1 LGKGASF
8 KSAIFQFINFP
19 RNASENF
26 TKYIIEGHRDDFLK
40 RLLKQGQNNR
50 GNHIMNGSNTDRRN
64 SIQRSP
70 LRGTYLLIAGL
81 LGGFGLFIAL
91 ALAGFGV
98 LSRAQATNAAPP
110 PDPALTGHF
119 GRMFRN
125 LPPFAPPTNAV
136 RDALMELGSPGGI
149 IDAND
154 DLAAGPVALITDPTL
169 SLVNRNNPTHTA
181 GVTFFGQFID
191 HDMTFDQRSRLG
203 FPTQPIISQNARTC
217 FFDLD
222 SVYAG
227 GPGGN
232 PELYDP
238 AYPIKFLVE
247 SGGQFEDLPRDPINH
262 VAIIGD
268 PRNDENMV
276 IAGLHAAF
284 LLFHNHAVD
293 LIRTQ
298 YPGIPDNDAYLQA
311 HRLTVWHYEWMILH
325 EFLPHVVPQSVI
337 DDVLTNGRHFYNPLQ
352 NRAFIPVEFQITY
365 RFGHS
370 MVRPSY
376 RANLH
381 GDNGQPFF
389 GMIFDPAG
397 EGSSDPVDLRGGAR
411 APRRFIGWQ
420 TFFDFGGAFS
430 ADARPNKRIDT
441 IVSTPLFHL
450 PLGTIFNGM
459 PPDSLMQRNLL
470 RCLTWSL
477 PSGQR
482 IANEMGIPPL
492 SNSELAELQAIRPSF
507 VESTPLFYYILKE
520 AQLREDGLHLGPVG
534 ARIVAEVF
542 VGLLQLDPDS
552 YLTVQPS
559 WVPTLPTHDGT
570 PESFRM
576 IDFLT
581 FAGVDPTSRG
591 Q

>member
-1 LGKGASF
+1 
-8 KSAIFQFINFP
+8 
-19 RNASENF
+19 
-26 TKYIIEGHRDDFLK
+26 
-40 RLLKQGQNNR
+40 
-50 GNHIMNGSNTDRRN
+50 
-64 SIQRSP
+64 
-70 LRGTYLLIAGL
+70 
-81 LGGFGLFIAL
+81 
-91 ALAGFGV
+91 
-98 LSRAQATNAAPP
+98 
-110 PDPALTGHF
+110 
-119 GRMFRN
+119 
-125 LPPFAPPTNAV
+125 
-136 RDALMELGSPGGI
+136 
-149 IDAND
+149 
-154 DLAAGPVALITDPTL
+154 
-169 SLVNRNNPTHTA
+169 
-181 GVTFFGQFID
+181 
-191 HDMTFDQRSRLG
+191 
-203 FPTQPIISQNARTC
+203 
-217 FFDLD
+217 
-222 SVYAG
+222 
-227 GPGGN
+227 
-232 PELYDP
+232 
-238 AYPIKFLVE
+238 
-247 SGGQFEDLPRDPINH
+247 

-268 PRNDENMV
+268 PRNDENMM

-284 LLFHNHAVD
+284 LLFHDHAVD

-298 YPGIPDNDAYLQA
+298 YPGIPDNDAYLLA
-311 HRLTVWHYEWMILH
+311 HRLTVWHYEWIILH

-337 DDVLTNGRHFYNPLQ
+337 DDVVTNGRHFYDPSHGPSHGE
-352 NRAFIPVEFQITY
+352 AFIPVEFQITY

-397 EGSSDPVDLRGGAR
+397 EGSPDPVDLRGGAR

-420 TFFDFGGAFS
+420 TFFDFGGAYS
-430 ADARPNKRIDT
+430 ADVRPNKRIDT

-470 RCLTWSL
+470 RCLTWRT

-482 IANEMGIPPL
+482 IAQEMGIPSL
-492 SNSELAELQAIRPSF
+492 SNAELAELQPIRPSF

-520 AQLREDGLHLGPVG
+520 AQLREDGLRLGPVG

-542 VGLLQLDPDS
+542 IGLLQLDPDS
-552 YLTVQPS
+552 YVTMQPD
-559 WVPTLPTHDGT
+559 WLPTLPTHDGM
-570 PESFRM
+570 PQSFRM

>member
-1 LGKGASF
+1 
-8 KSAIFQFINFP
+8 
-19 RNASENF
+19 
-26 TKYIIEGHRDDFLK
+26 
-40 RLLKQGQNNR
+40 
-50 GNHIMNGSNTDRRN
+50 MNGSNIDPRN
-64 SIQRSP
+64 SIHRSP
-70 LRGTYLLIAGL
+70 LPGTYLLIAVVL
-81 LGGFGLFIAL
+81 AGFGLLIAL

-110 PDPALTGHF
+110 PDPALTGNF

-125 LPPFAPPTNAV
+125 LPSFAPPTDAV

-149 IDAND
+149 MDAND
-154 DLAAGPVALITDPTL
+154 DLAAGPVALITDPNL
-169 SLVNRNNPTHTA
+169 QLVNRNNPTHTA
-181 GVTFFGQFID
+181 GVTFFGQFLD

-203 FPTQPIISQNARTC
+203 FPTQPIISPNARTP
-217 FFDLD
+217 FYDLD

-238 AYPIKFLVE
+238 ADPIKFRIE
-247 SGGQFEDLPRDPINH
+247 SGGQFEDLPRDPISH

-268 PRNDENMV
+268 PRNDENMM

-293 LIRTQ
+293 LIRSQ
-298 YPGIPDNDAYLQA
+298 NPSIPDIQAYFQA
-311 HRLTVWHYEWMILH
+311 HRLTVWHYQWMILH
-325 EFLPHVVPQSVI
+325 EFLPHVIPQSVI

-352 NRAFIPVEFQITY
+352 NQAFIPVEFQITY

-441 IVSTPLFHL
+441 IVSTPLFRL

-470 RCLTWSL
+470 RCLTWQL

-482 IANEMGIPPL
+482 IAQEMGVPPL
-492 SNSELAELQAIRPSF
+492 SNAELAELQAIRPSF

-520 AQLREDGLHLGPVG
+520 AQLREDGLRLGPMG

-542 VGLLQLDPDS
+542 IGLLQLDPDS
-552 YLTVQPS
+552 YLSVQPS